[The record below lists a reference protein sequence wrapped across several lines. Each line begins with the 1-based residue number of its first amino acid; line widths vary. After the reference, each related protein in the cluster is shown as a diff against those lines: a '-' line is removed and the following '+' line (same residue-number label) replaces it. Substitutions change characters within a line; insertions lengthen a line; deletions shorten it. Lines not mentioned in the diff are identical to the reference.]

1 MVASTLRG
9 RVGGLRD
16 VFLGGL
22 GALSLSLSRSFSPYL
37 SLYVSIVQVPHTP
50 CGKLLRETNAIVALR
65 KAPTAL
71 YMLVSG
77 MYIADM
83 AELSLKSY

>member
-1 MVASTLRG
+1 
-9 RVGGLRD
+9 LRD

-37 SLYVSIVQVPHTP
+37 SLYVSIAQVPHSP
-50 CGKLLRETNAIVALR
+50 CGKLLGGTSAIEALR

-77 MYIADM
+77 MYTADIAG
-83 AELSLKSY
+83 LSLTRH